1 MNRWVSYLL
10 LVSIVRLQLV
20 CCCGSIVHL
29 DLVDEVSAVK
39 EHSHCDSRGHS
50 DGSACCSSK
59 TELPSLPTVCFE
71 LCHHGSGC
79 DHDNEGSHH
88 HHLHV
93 LHAAIMPSPPYGSVE
108 RVALSALDP
117 LVDMA
122 IGVEFKQTPAMSLS
136 SWQRQFLNGISIL
149 TLFGHLR
156 I

>member
-1 MNRWVSYLL
+1 
-10 LVSIVRLQLV
+10 
-20 CCCGSIVHL
+20 
-29 DLVDEVSAVK
+29 
-39 EHSHCDSRGHS
+39 
-50 DGSACCSSK
+50 
-59 TELPSLPTVCFE
+59 
-71 LCHHGSGC
+71 
-79 DHDNEGSHH
+79 
-88 HHLHV
+88 
-93 LHAAIMPSPPYGSVE
+93 MPSPPYGSVE

>member
-10 LVSIVRLQLV
+10 LISIVRLQLV
-20 CCCGSIVHL
+20 CCCGSIAHL
-29 DLVDEVSAVK
+29 ELGCEASVVT
-39 EHSHCDSRGHS
+39 EHSHCNSGGHS
-50 DGSACCSSK
+50 DSSACCSSQ
-59 TELPSLPTVCFE
+59 TELPSFSTYCLEPCHQGSG
-71 LCHHGSGC
+71 CHHG
-79 DHDNEGSHH
+79 NEEPYH

-93 LHAAIMPSPPYGSVE
+93 LHAAMMLSSPYGSVE